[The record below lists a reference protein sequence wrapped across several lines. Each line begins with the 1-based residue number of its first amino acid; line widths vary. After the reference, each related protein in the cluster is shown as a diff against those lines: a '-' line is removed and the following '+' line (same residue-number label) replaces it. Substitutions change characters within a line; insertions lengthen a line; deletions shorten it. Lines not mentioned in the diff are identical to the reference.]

1 MLPKAL
7 MGLAAL
13 ILGTMAA
20 PRNNTWS
27 RRRALAKRA
36 VPSFEPGAYSAEHM
50 QQIDDGHW
58 DAIMMAATVVEYAD
72 DRPPPDDEDPYWFDD
87 IFKKYFNIDDMPT
100 VIGKP
105 LRRILQSKRRLIL
118 SRGLQ
123 AHCGQ

>member
-1 MLPKAL
+1 